1 MPSLLRVPWTR
12 LARSPRALLTLLP
25 WACIALFFAWTARG
39 RGADDS
45 LGTYAA
51 LPLPLIAFAAV
62 GAALGAK
69 SLGDAVSGLRAL
81 GASRPAAIASHF
93 LAAVLLSVV
102 LTAVVGGA
110 VAALAHGPADPPLVR
125 DVLASAGASALG
137 GAAYAGLFL
146 FGSTFG
152 NGAGRSIVLAV
163 DFAFGGSS
171 VGAMLFPRG
180 HVRSLFG
187 GADVAELTPRQSSI
201 ALPVLAALFLLLA
214 FLRARRPT
222 R

>member
-1 MPSLLRVPWTR
+1 MWSLLRVPWTR
-12 LARSPRALLTLLP
+12 LARSPRSLLTLLP
-25 WACIALFFAWTARG
+25 WACIALFFGWTARG

-45 LGTYAA
+45 LATYAA
-51 LPLPLIAFAAV
+51 LPLPLLAFAAV
-62 GAALGAK
+62 GAVLGAK
-69 SLGDAVSGLRAL
+69 SLGHAVSGLRAL
-81 GASRPAAIASHF
+81 GASRPAAILAHF
-93 LAAVLLSVV
+93 LAAVILSML

-110 VAALAHGPADPPLVR
+110 VAALAHGPADPPLAR

-146 FGSTFG
+146 LGATFG
-152 NGAGRSIVLAV
+152 NGAGRSIVLAI

-187 GADVAELTPRQSSI
+187 GADVAELTARQSSI

-214 FLRARRPT
+214 FLRTRRPA